1 MARAVA
7 WAGDGFVQRL
17 AAKNARRVLDEAQKP
32 LAAYRAEELEHMKL
46 NFYGFDSSYHVA
58 RQHFVAKVPH
68 ARTPLW
74 LARHRRP
81 ATRGTQSDPQPPVA
95 QA

>member
-1 MARAVA
+1 
-7 WAGDGFVQRL
+7 
-17 AAKNARRVLDEAQKP
+17 
-32 LAAYRAEELEHMKL
+32 MKL

-81 ATRGTQSDPQPPVA
+81 ARAGPKGG
-95 QA
+95 